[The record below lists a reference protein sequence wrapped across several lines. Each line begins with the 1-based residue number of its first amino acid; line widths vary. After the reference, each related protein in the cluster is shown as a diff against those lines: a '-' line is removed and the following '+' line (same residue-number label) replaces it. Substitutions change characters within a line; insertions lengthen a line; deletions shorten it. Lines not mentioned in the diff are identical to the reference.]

1 MSQLAKFFDLLG
13 EETKLRILV
22 LLADSGQEL
31 CVCELVDSLQEKQYN
46 VSKHLRELLKA
57 KLISHRREGR
67 WVYYRV
73 EKNNRLL
80 QDTLKLI
87 QRYLQSQAV
96 LADQQRMKR
105 RLGLRQNGKCLLG
118 ILGKTF

>member
-1 MSQLAKFFDLLG
+1 MSQLANLFDLLG

-31 CVCELVDSLQEKQYN
+31 CVCELVDSLQQKQYN
-46 VSKHLRELLKA
+46 VSKRLRELLKA

-73 EKNNRLL
+73 EKKNRLL
-80 QDTLKLI
+80 KDTLKLI
-87 QRYLQSQAV
+87 QRHLQSQAV
-96 LADQQRMKR
+96 LADKQR
-105 RLGLRQNGKCLLG
+105 LN
-118 ILGKTF
+118 